1 MEKHGMSA
9 TASLGKDTFFTAPHI
24 QNSDRRVEKGVYLC
38 LSSLP
43 APPFHATEQALNT
56 IRANQLPIRAALRE
70 LAFRM
75 DDSAV
80 TEALRV
86 LVHPLIHGGTVR
98 EHCRSCQNV
107 LLNDPRERQ
116 SVSVSLLG
124 MTRRMARPVS
134 LCVPSSFFLISTAP
148 KHSQP
153 CVVRPLKPP
162 LFLFLRVR
170 KLSSTRTTV
179 GTTQLHLGIPV
190 HIGANGPA
198 EDSVSIR
205 NCGV

>member
-1 MEKHGMSA
+1 MNSAANCRLQTAGSACATETLPGSRHTATCPMEKHGMSA
-9 TASLGKDTFFTAPHI
+9 TASLGKDTLFTAPHI

-80 TEALRV
+80 TEAVRV

-107 LLNDPRERQ
+107 LLNDP
-116 SVSVSLLG
+116 SAS
-124 MTRRMARPVS
+124 
-134 LCVPSSFFLISTAP
+134 
-148 KHSQP
+148 P
-153 CVVRPLKPP
+153 CW
-162 LFLFLRVR
+162 
-170 KLSSTRTTV
+170 
-179 GTTQLHLGIPV
+179 G
-190 HIGANGPA
+190 
-198 EDSVSIR
+198 
-205 NCGV
+205 

>member
-1 MEKHGMSA
+1 MSA
-9 TASLGKDTFFTAPHI
+9 TASLGKDTSFTAPHI

-98 EHCRSCQNV
+98 EHCKKKKEKMRCMAKGRLTANSPLLNWLPQLSPEKIVELIYHFSQAHTITEVVHETSVSHRSCGCLQSLPQGH
-107 LLNDPRERQ
+107 LLLYGLVHCQDAAGWSQQ
-116 SVSVSLLG
+116 SRSG
-124 MTRRMARPVS
+124 R
-134 LCVPSSFFLISTAP
+134 
-148 KHSQP
+148 
-153 CVVRPLKPP
+153 
-162 LFLFLRVR
+162 
-170 KLSSTRTTV
+170 
-179 GTTQLHLGIPV
+179 
-190 HIGANGPA
+190 
-198 EDSVSIR
+198 
-205 NCGV
+205 